1 MISYISIINFIYFNF
16 TDDTYS
22 VILKKSKPQ
31 RYINKRRW
39 LSMKKVL
46 LLLANGFEAVEA
58 SVFTDVI
65 GWNKLDGDGT
75 TDLITAGMREN
86 LKCTFN
92 FTVIP
97 EMHTS
102 EVNIDEFDALAI
114 PGGFEEAGF
123 YEDAYSDDFLD
134 IIREFDRAG
143 KIVASI
149 CVGALP
155 IGKSGVL
162 VGRSATTYNYGLRQ
176 KQLAEFGVNIICDQ
190 PIVVDENIIT
200 SYNPST
206 AFDVAFKLLEMLTSQ
221 ENCMK
226 VKKLMGF

>member
-1 MISYISIINFIYFNF
+1 
-16 TDDTYS
+16 
-22 VILKKSKPQ
+22 
-31 RYINKRRW
+31 
-39 LSMKKVL
+39 MKKVL

-65 GWNKLDGDGT
+65 GWNKSEGDGAT
-75 TDLITAGMREN
+75 ELITVGIRDK

-97 EMHTS
+97 EIHIS
-102 EVNIDEFDALAI
+102 EVKSDEFDALAI

-123 YEDAYSDDFLD
+123 YEDAYSEDFLNL
-134 IIREFDRAG
+134 IREFDRSG
-143 KIVASI
+143 KIIASI

-162 VGRSATTYNYGLRQ
+162 VGRNATTYNLGNGKRQ
-176 KQLAEFGVNIICDQ
+176 RQLSEFGANVLGNE
-190 PIVVDENIIT
+190 PIVIDKNIIT

-206 AFDVAFKLLEMLTSQ
+206 AFDVAFNLLEILTSK
-221 ENCMK
+221 ENCIN

>member
-1 MISYISIINFIYFNF
+1 
-16 TDDTYS
+16 
-22 VILKKSKPQ
+22 
-31 RYINKRRW
+31 
-39 LSMKKVL
+39 MKKVL
-46 LLLANGFEAVEA
+46 LLLANGFEAIEA

-65 GWNKLDGDGT
+65 GWNKLEGDGT

-86 LKCTFN
+86 LKCTWN

-97 EMHTS
+97 EMHIS

-123 YEDAYSDDFLD
+123 YEDAYREEFLN
-134 IIREFDRAG
+134 IIRKFDRAG
-143 KIVASI
+143 KIIASI

-162 VGRSATTYNYGLRQ
+162 VGRNATTYNFGKRQ
-176 KQLAEFGVNIICDQ
+176 KQLSEFGANVLGDE
-190 PIVVDENIIT
+190 PIVVDKNIIT

-206 AFDVAFKLLEMLTSQ
+206 AFDVAFNLLEILTSK
-221 ENCMK
+221 ENCAN

>member
-1 MISYISIINFIYFNF
+1 
-16 TDDTYS
+16 
-22 VILKKSKPQ
+22 
-31 RYINKRRW
+31 
-39 LSMKKVL
+39 MKKVL

-65 GWNKLDGDGT
+65 GWNKLEGDGT

-86 LKCTFN
+86 LKCTWN

-97 EMHTS
+97 EMHIS

-123 YEDAYSDDFLD
+123 YEDAYSEEFLN
-134 IIREFDRAG
+134 IIRKFDRAG
-143 KIVASI
+143 KIISSI

-162 VGRSATTYNYGLRQ
+162 VGRNATTYNFGKRQ
-176 KQLAEFGVNIICDQ
+176 KQLSEFGANVLSDE
-190 PIVVDENIIT
+190 PIVVDKNIIT

-206 AFDVAFKLLEMLTSQ
+206 AFNVAFNLLEILTSK
-221 ENCMK
+221 ENCAN

>member
-1 MISYISIINFIYFNF
+1 
-16 TDDTYS
+16 
-22 VILKKSKPQ
+22 
-31 RYINKRRW
+31 
-39 LSMKKVL
+39 MKKVL

-75 TDLITAGMREN
+75 TDLITVGIREQ

-97 EMHTS
+97 EMQIS
-102 EVNIDEFDALAI
+102 EVNIYDFDALAI

-123 YEDAYSDDFLD
+123 YEDAYNEEFLNL
-134 IIREFDRAG
+134 IREFDKAG
-143 KIVASI
+143 KIISSI

-155 IGKSGVL
+155 VAKSGVL
-162 VGRSATTYNYGLRQ
+162 FGRNATTYNFGIRQ
-176 KQLAEFGVNIICDQ
+176 KQLSEFGANVLPNEPII
-190 PIVVDENIIT
+190 VDKNIIT

-206 AFDVAFKLLEMLTSQ
+206 SFDVAFKLLEILTSK
-221 ENCMK
+221 ENCVS
-226 VKKLMGF
+226 VKTLMGF

>member
-1 MISYISIINFIYFNF
+1 
-16 TDDTYS
+16 
-22 VILKKSKPQ
+22 
-31 RYINKRRW
+31 
-39 LSMKKVL
+39 MKKVL

-75 TDLITAGMREN
+75 TDLITVGMREN

-92 FTVIP
+92 FKVIP
-97 EMHTS
+97 EMQLS

-123 YEDAYSDDFLD
+123 YEDAFSEDFLN
-134 IIREFDRAG
+134 IIKEFDRAG
-143 KIVASI
+143 KIIASI

-162 VGRSATTYNYGLRQ
+162 EGRNATTYNLSNDNERQ
-176 KQLAEFGVNIICDQ
+176 KQLSEFGANVICDE
-190 PIVVDENIIT
+190 PIVVDKNIIT

-206 AFDVAFKLLEMLTSQ
+206 AFNVAFKLLEMLTSQ
-221 ENCMK
+221 QNCEN
-226 VKKLMGF
+226 VRKLMGF

>member
-1 MISYISIINFIYFNF
+1 
-16 TDDTYS
+16 
-22 VILKKSKPQ
+22 
-31 RYINKRRW
+31 
-39 LSMKKVL
+39 MKKVL
-46 LLLANGFEAVEA
+46 LLLANGFEAAEA

-65 GWNKLDGDGT
+65 GWNKLEGDGST
-75 TDLITAGMREN
+75 ELITVGMREK

-97 EMHTS
+97 EMQLS
-102 EVNIDEFDALAI
+102 EVNISEFDALAI

-123 YEDAYSDDFLD
+123 YEDAYSEEFLD
-134 IIREFDRAG
+134 IIRDFDKEG
-143 KIVASI
+143 KIIASI

-162 VGRSATTYNYGLRQ
+162 SGRNATTYNLNNGIRQ
-176 KQLAEFGVNIICDQ
+176 AELAKFNVNVLAND
-190 PIVVDENIIT
+190 PIVIDKNIIT

-206 AFDVAFKLLEMLTSQ
+206 AFDVAFALLEMLTTK
-221 ENCMK
+221 ENCNL